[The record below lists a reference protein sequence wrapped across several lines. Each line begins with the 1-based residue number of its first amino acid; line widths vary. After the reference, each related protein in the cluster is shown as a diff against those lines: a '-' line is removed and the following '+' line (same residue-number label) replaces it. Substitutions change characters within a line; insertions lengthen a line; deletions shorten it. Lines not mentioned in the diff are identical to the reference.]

1 MKDDKRLLCL
11 LVAVFTVIKVDGAGG
26 GGGSHHEF
34 TNNNFAFHEPQNK
47 FLRFNAA
54 QKSRLYKM
62 SKTLC

>member
-11 LVAVFTVIKVDGAGG
+11 LVAVFTVIKVDGAG